1 VKQVNRDQRGQAACV
16 GVVVGSFRELACT
29 FTPASGGQVEEYK
42 GEINK
47 FGADIGYS

>member
-1 VKQVNRDQRGQAACV
+1 
-16 GVVVGSFRELACT
+16 VVVGSFRELACT